1 MKRRGFGNLINGG
14 EGEEGVKNDDQVSG
28 IGNWMPPTEVGST
41 KDRAGLEEV
50 GEFYFWAFKSEL
62 RRSTQWLDT

>member
-50 GEFYFWAFKSEL
+50 GEFYFWAY
-62 RRSTQWLDT
+62 